1 MVVLGLIG
9 KVPHINVV
17 GGGAADLHGAGL
29 AEEVESLLQVL
40 GVDIGG
46 ALDGAHGAVLELHH
60 GHADVLT
67 LQIVM
72 ELLLGDAVDFF
83 HLVAHHPAQQVDAV
97 DALIHQ
103 AAAVLGPGAP
113 PGGLV
118 IVAVVPVPA
127 DMDGAV
133 RNLAETT
140 GLQGLA
146 HLLNGHIEAV
156 LVAGGHL
163 HTLLLAA
170 ADDLLSVVHVHS
182 HGLFDDDID
191 AVVDA
196 VEGDLGMDA
205 ALGGDGRQGYVVFR
219 QHLLIVGVAL
229 DGGVVLQVV
238 LSHFL
243 RQNIAHGDD
252 LQLVVD
258 GGLHVVHGNAAAA
271 DESVFHNCSTS
282 FYLSFKISLYRA
294 RSFFSS
300 TPQLNCCSTARRPFS
315 PI

>member
-1 MVVLGLIG
+1 
-9 KVPHINVV
+9 
-17 GGGAADLHGAGL
+17 
-29 AEEVESLLQVL
+29 
-40 GVDIGG
+40 
-46 ALDGAHGAVLELHH
+46 
-60 GHADVLT
+60 
-67 LQIVM
+67 M

-133 RNLAETT
+133 GNLAEAAR
-140 GLQGLA
+140 LQGLT

-163 HTLLLAA
+163 HALLLTAA
-170 ADDLLSVVHVHS
+170 NDLLGVVHVHG

-191 AVVDA
+191 AVVDT
-196 VEGDLGMDA
+196 VEGDLGVDA
-205 ALGGDGRQGYVVFR
+205 ALGSDGRQGDVVFR

-229 DGGVVLQVV
+229 NGGVVLQVV
-238 LSHFL
+238 LSQQCLHFL
-243 RQNIAHGDD
+243 REDIAHGDD
-252 LQLVVD
+252 LQLIVD

-271 DESVFHNCSTS
+271 DECVFHNHFLT
-282 FYLSFKISLYRA
+282 LV
-294 RSFFSS
+294 
-300 TPQLNCCSTARRPFS
+300 
-315 PI
+315 